1 MRVLLSAEMDVER
14 TPGRRGRTALG
25 PAGET
30 GPVAG
35 FARRLW
41 ELKRAA
47 GDPSYDRMRDELGA
61 LASKSALSAAARGRQ
76 LPSWETTWEFVR
88 VLAVGVL
95 GQEEASARLE
105 WRGCWEK
112 AREPEP
118 EAPVAGQ
125 RSWGRVGDA
134 SRAREP
140 GRRRRGLVGV
150 ASLAQVA
157 GQRSWGRLGDSS
169 RARERGRRRWG
180 RVGDGSRSRVAGRRS
195 WGLVGDA
202 SLARVAGRRRW
213 GRAPEGGTLLA
224 TGPSSPRRKWAAYGL
239 AAVVALVLVVAVGLL
254 FGGAFSAEPAA
265 TGPGDVSE
273 FVADVTVPD
282 GSAVRAGSR
291 FVKTWELRNAG
302 SVGWI
307 GRYLVRSGS
316 FGSPDPCRTPDRVP
330 VPYTAPGEHVRVSV
344 DVQAPPSA
352 GHCQVY
358 WKMADSEGHLLLPD
372 ARAVF
377 FSVRITP

>member
-1 MRVLLSAEMDVER
+1 MDVER
-14 TPGRRGRTALG
+14 TPGRRGRIALG
-25 PAGET
+25 PAEET

-47 GDPSYDRMRDELGA
+47 GDPSYDRMRDEFGA
-61 LASKSALSAAARGRQ
+61 LASKSALSAAARGRH

-95 GQEEASARLE
+95 GQDETSARLE

-118 EAPVAGQ
+118 EV
-125 RSWGRVGDA
+125 
-134 SRAREP
+134 RET
-140 GRRRRGLVGV
+140 
-150 ASLAQVA
+150 
-157 GQRSWGRLGDSS
+157 
-169 RARERGRRRWG
+169 GRRRWALVPG
-180 RVGDGSRSRVAGRRS
+180 AGAERRRRAVLPEAES
-195 WGLVGDA
+195 QG
-202 SLARVAGRRRW
+202 AGRRRW
-213 GRAPEGGTLLA
+213 ALVPGAGTEGRRRAHSPEPGSREA
-224 TGPSSPRRKWAAYGL
+224 GPESSQPRSARESSLSREPEPPPPRRRWAAYGL
-239 AAVVALVLVVAVGLL
+239 ATAVAVALVVAVVLL

-282 GSAVRAGSR
+282 GAAVSAGSR

-307 GRYLVRSGS
+307 GRYIVRSGS
-316 FGSPDPCRTPDRVP
+316 FGSPDQCRTPDRVP
-330 VPYTAPGEHVRVSV
+330 VPYTAPGDHVRISV
-344 DVQAPPSA
+344 DVQAPPVA

-377 FSVRITP
+377 FSVRIAA

>member
-14 TPGRRGRTALG
+14 APGRRGRIALG
-25 PAGET
+25 PAEET

-47 GDPSYDRMRDELGA
+47 GDPSYDRMRDEFGA
-61 LASKSALSAAARGRQ
+61 LASKSALSAAARGRH

-95 GQEEASARLE
+95 GQDETSARVE
-105 WRGCWEK
+105 WRACWEK

-118 EAPVAGQ
+118 EVP
-125 RSWGRVGDA
+125 
-134 SRAREP
+134 E
-140 GRRRRGLVGV
+140 
-150 ASLAQVA
+150 
-157 GQRSWGRLGDSS
+157 
-169 RARERGRRRWG
+169 
-180 RVGDGSRSRVAGRRS
+180 
-195 WGLVGDA
+195 
-202 SLARVAGRRRW
+202 GRRRW
-213 GRAPEGGTLLA
+213 GRAPAAEE
-224 TGPSSPRRKWAAYGL
+224 TGRHRRSFVSEETGRRRRVFGPESLRHRRVRDSSHAREAEPPSSRRKWAAYGL
-239 AAVVALVLVVAVGLL
+239 AGAVAFVLVGAVGLL

-265 TGPGDVSE
+265 TSPGDVSE

-282 GSAVRAGSR
+282 GTPIPAGSR

-316 FGSPDPCRTPDRVP
+316 FGSPDPCRTPERVP
-330 VPYTAPGEHVRVSV
+330 VPYTAPGEHVRISV

>member
-1 MRVLLSAEMDVER
+1 VRVLLSAEMDVER
-14 TPGRRGRTALG
+14 RPGRRGRIALG
-25 PAGET
+25 PAEDT

-47 GDPSYDRMRDELGA
+47 GDPSYDRMRDEFGA
-61 LASKSALSAAARGRQ
+61 LASKSALSAAARGRH

-95 GQEEASARLE
+95 GQDETSARLE

-112 AREPEP
+112 AREPE
-118 EAPVAGQ
+118 
-125 RSWGRVGDA
+125 
-134 SRAREP
+134 RE
-140 GRRRRGLVGV
+140 
-150 ASLAQVA
+150 
-157 GQRSWGRLGDSS
+157 SS
-169 RARERGRRRWG
+169 PYRETE
-180 RVGDGSRSRVAGRRS
+180 
-195 WGLVGDA
+195 
-202 SLARVAGRRRW
+202 
-213 GRAPEGGTLLA
+213 P
-224 TGPSSPRRKWAAYGL
+224 PSPRRRWAAYGL
-239 AAVVALVLVVAVGLL
+239 AAAVAVVLVVAVALL
-254 FGGAFSAEPAA
+254 FNGAFSAEPAA

-282 GSAVRAGSR
+282 GTPVPAGSR

-316 FGSPDPCRTPDRVP
+316 FGSPDQCRTPDRVP
-330 VPYTAPGEHVRVSV
+330 VPYTAPGEHVRISV
-344 DVQAPPSA
+344 DVQAPPAA

-377 FSVRITP
+377 FSVRITA

>member
-1 MRVLLSAEMDVER
+1 MDEPAGITRSRRAGHPVRVLLSAEMDVER
-14 TPGRRGRTALG
+14 RPGRRGRVALG
-25 PAGET
+25 PVEET
-30 GPVAG
+30 GPVAE

-95 GQEEASARLE
+95 GQDEPAVLLE
-105 WRGCWEK
+105 WRGAWEK
-112 AREPEP
+112 AREPEA
-118 EAPVAGQ
+118 EVRKSSVDEVRAP
-125 RSWGRVGDA
+125 
-134 SRAREP
+134 
-140 GRRRRGLVGV
+140 RRR
-150 ASLAQVA
+150 
-157 GQRSWGRLGDSS
+157 
-169 RARERGRRRWG
+169 
-180 RVGDGSRSRVAGRRS
+180 
-195 WGLVGDA
+195 
-202 SLARVAGRRRW
+202 
-213 GRAPEGGTLLA
+213 
-224 TGPSSPRRKWAAYGL
+224 WAAYGL
-239 AAVVALVLVVAVGLL
+239 AAAVALVLVVALAFVL
-254 FGGAFSAEPAA
+254 GGTPDEPAA
-265 TGPGDVSE
+265 AGDVSE

-282 GSAVRAGSR
+282 GTAVAAGSR
-291 FVKTWELRNAG
+291 FTKTWELRNAG

-316 FGSPDPCRTPDRVP
+316 FGGPDQCRTPDRVP
-330 VPYTAPGEHVRVSV
+330 VPYTAPGEHVRISV
-344 DVQAPPSA
+344 DVQAPPTA

>member
-1 MRVLLSAEMDVER
+1 MDVER
-14 TPGRRGRTALG
+14 TPGRRGRVALG
-25 PAGET
+25 PAGES
-30 GPVAG
+30 GPVAA

-95 GQEEASARLE
+95 GQDEPAVLLE

-112 AREPEP
+112 AREPEGAEP
-118 EAPVAGQ
+118 EALAPEPEPGPRPQSGPQSGPGPEPEPGPRPQPEPEPEPGPEPESLGAE
-125 RSWGRVGDA
+125 
-134 SRAREP
+134 RAPAPEP
-140 GRRRRGLVGV
+140 GRRRLFARG
-150 ASLAQVA
+150 SP
-157 GQRSWGRLGDSS
+157 LGAEPDPLP
-169 RARERGRRRWG
+169 RRR
-180 RVGDGSRSRVAGRRS
+180 
-195 WGLVGDA
+195 
-202 SLARVAGRRRW
+202 
-213 GRAPEGGTLLA
+213 
-224 TGPSSPRRKWAAYGL
+224 WAAYGL
-239 AAVVALVLVVAVGLL
+239 AGAVAAVLVFALFLV
-254 FGGAFSAEPAA
+254 FGGAFSAEEPAA
-265 TGPGDVSE
+265 GDVSE

-282 GSAVRAGSR
+282 GSAVPAGSR
-291 FVKTWELRNAG
+291 FTKTWELRNAG

-307 GRYLVRSGS
+307 GRYLIRSGS
-316 FGSPDPCRTPDRVP
+316 FGSPEQCRTPDRVP
-330 VPYTAPGEHVRVSV
+330 VPYTAPGEHVRISV

-372 ARAVF
+372 DRAVF
-377 FSVRITP
+377 FSVRITA

>member
-1 MRVLLSAEMDVER
+1 VDEPAGITRSRRAGHPVRVLLSAEMDVER
-14 TPGRRGRTALG
+14 RPGRRGRVALG

-30 GPVAG
+30 GPVAE

-95 GQEEASARLE
+95 GQDEPAALLE
-105 WRGCWEK
+105 WRGAWEK
-112 AREPEP
+112 AREPVAQAPGAEP
-118 EAPVAGQ
+118 P
-125 RSWGRVGDA
+125 RRWFF
-134 SRAREP
+134 AREP
-140 GRRRRGLVGV
+140 SLGRRRSPGGV
-150 ASLAQVA
+150 A
-157 GQRSWGRLGDSS
+157 
-169 RARERGRRRWG
+169 ARGNSPVGEPGFPARRR
-180 RVGDGSRSRVAGRRS
+180 
-195 WGLVGDA
+195 
-202 SLARVAGRRRW
+202 
-213 GRAPEGGTLLA
+213 
-224 TGPSSPRRKWAAYGL
+224 WAAYGL
-239 AAVVALVLVVAVGLL
+239 AAAVALVLVVALAFV
-254 FGGAFSAEPAA
+254 FGGTPDEPAA
-265 TGPGDVSE
+265 AGDVSE
-273 FVADVTVPD
+273 FIADVTVPD
-282 GSAVRAGSR
+282 GTAVAAGSR
-291 FVKTWELRNAG
+291 FTKTWELRNAG

-316 FGSPDPCRTPDRVP
+316 FGGPDQCRTPDRVP
-330 VPYTAPGEHVRVSV
+330 VPYTAPGEHVRISV
-344 DVQAPPSA
+344 DVQAPSAA

>member
-14 TPGRRGRTALG
+14 APGRRGRIALG
-25 PAGET
+25 PAEET

-47 GDPSYDRMRDELGA
+47 GDPSYDRMRDEFGA
-61 LASKSALSAAARGRQ
+61 LASKSALSAAARGKH

-95 GQEEASARLE
+95 GQDETSARLE

-118 EAPVAGQ
+118 EV
-125 RSWGRVGDA
+125 
-134 SRAREP
+134 RE
-140 GRRRRGLVGV
+140 GG
-150 ASLAQVA
+150 
-157 GQRSWGRLGDSS
+157 
-169 RARERGRRRWG
+169 
-180 RVGDGSRSRVAGRRS
+180 
-195 WGLVGDA
+195 
-202 SLARVAGRRRW
+202 RRW
-213 GRAPEGGTLLA
+213 GRAPAAEEAGRHRRAPAAEAESRGAGRGPVRDSSLA
-224 TGPSSPRRKWAAYGL
+224 REAEPPSPHRRWAAYGL
-239 AAVVALVLVVAVGLL
+239 AGAVAVVLVVAIGLL
-254 FGGAFSAEPAA
+254 FSGVFSAEPAA
-265 TGPGDVSE
+265 SSPGDVSE

-282 GSAVRAGSR
+282 GTAIPAGSR

-316 FGSPDPCRTPDRVP
+316 FGSPDPCRTPERVA
-330 VPYTAPGEHVRVSV
+330 VPYTAPGEHVRISV

>member
-1 MRVLLSAEMDVER
+1 MDVER
-14 TPGRRGRTALG
+14 TPGRRGRVAHG
-25 PAGET
+25 PAETT
-30 GPVAG
+30 GPVAA

-41 ELKRAA
+41 ALKREA

-95 GQEEASARLE
+95 GQDEASVRLE

-118 EAPVAGQ
+118 
-125 RSWGRVGDA
+125 
-134 SRAREP
+134 
-140 GRRRRGLVGV
+140 RRGWVRALGP
-150 ASLAQVA
+150 
-157 GQRSWGRLGDSS
+157 RLG
-169 RARERGRRRWG
+169 G
-180 RVGDGSRSRVAGRRS
+180 V
-195 WGLVGDA
+195 
-202 SLARVAGRRRW
+202 
-213 GRAPEGGTLLA
+213 P
-224 TGPSSPRRKWAAYGL
+224 SPRRRWAAYGL
-239 AAVVALVLVVAVGLL
+239 AAAVAVVLVVAVGFV
-254 FGGAFSAEPAA
+254 FGGAFSAEEPAA
-265 TGPGDVSE
+265 GDVSE

-282 GSAVRAGSR
+282 GTAVAAGSR

-316 FGSPDPCRTPDRVP
+316 FGSPDECRTPARVP

-344 DVQAPPSA
+344 EVQAPSSP

>member
-14 TPGRRGRTALG
+14 TPGRRGRIALG
-25 PAGET
+25 PVEDT
-30 GPVAG
+30 GPAAE

-47 GDPSYDRMRDELGA
+47 GDPSYDRMRDEFGA
-61 LASKSALSAAARGRQ
+61 LASKSALSAAARGRH

-95 GQEEASARLE
+95 GQDETSVRLE
-105 WRGCWEK
+105 WRRCWEK

-118 EAPVAGQ
+118 EVP
-125 RSWGRVGDA
+125 
-134 SRAREP
+134 ET
-140 GRRRRGLVGV
+140 
-150 ASLAQVA
+150 
-157 GQRSWGRLGDSS
+157 
-169 RARERGRRRWG
+169 GRRRWG
-180 RVGDGSRSRVAGRRS
+180 LVREASPSRETEPP
-195 WGLVGDA
+195 
-202 SLARVAGRRRW
+202 RRR
-213 GRAPEGGTLLA
+213 
-224 TGPSSPRRKWAAYGL
+224 WAAYGL
-239 AAVVALVLVVAVGLL
+239 AAAVAVVLVVAVVLL

-282 GSAVRAGSR
+282 GTLVPAGSR

-316 FGSPDPCRTPDRVP
+316 FGSPDQCRTPDRVP
-330 VPYTAPGEHVRVSV
+330 VPYTAPGEHVRISV

>member
-1 MRVLLSAEMDVER
+1 MDVER
-14 TPGRRGRTALG
+14 TPGRRGRVALG
-25 PAGET
+25 PAEES

-95 GQEEASARLE
+95 GQDEPAVLLQ
-105 WRGCWEK
+105 WRGWWEQ
-112 AREPEP
+112 AREPEAEPAGAEQRALAP
-118 EAPVAGQ
+118 ESEPAGLGQGAFAPESEPAGLGQ
-125 RSWGRVGDA
+125 GAFAPESEPPGTGRQALVPEPA
-134 SRAREP
+134 RRFLARESSP
-140 GRRRRGLVGV
+140 GREPDPAVRRRRGGSFARA
-150 ASLAQVA
+150 ASP
-157 GQRSWGRLGDSS
+157 GREPGFP
-169 RARERGRRRWG
+169 ARRR
-180 RVGDGSRSRVAGRRS
+180 
-195 WGLVGDA
+195 
-202 SLARVAGRRRW
+202 
-213 GRAPEGGTLLA
+213 
-224 TGPSSPRRKWAAYGL
+224 WAAYGL
-239 AAVVALVLVVAVGLL
+239 AAAVVAGLVVALFLV
-254 FGGAFSAEPAA
+254 FGPTSAQEPAA
-265 TGPGDVSE
+265 GDVSE

-282 GSAVRAGSR
+282 GTAVPAGSR
-291 FVKTWELRNAG
+291 FTKTWELRNAG

-316 FGSPDPCRTPDRVP
+316 FGSPDQCRTPDRVP
-330 VPYTAPGEHVRVSV
+330 VPYTAPGEHVRISV
-344 DVQAPPSA
+344 DVQAPPAA

-358 WKMADSEGHLLLPD
+358 WKMADSEGHLLLPE

-377 FSVRITP
+377 FSVRITA

>member
-1 MRVLLSAEMDVER
+1 
-14 TPGRRGRTALG
+14 
-25 PAGET
+25 
-30 GPVAG
+30 
-35 FARRLW
+35 LW

-47 GDPSYDRMRDELGA
+47 GDPSYDRMRDEFGA
-61 LASKSALSAAARGRQ
+61 LASKSALSAAARGRH

-95 GQEEASARLE
+95 GQDETAARLE

-118 EAPVAGQ
+118 EVPEAG
-125 RSWGRVGDA
+125 
-134 SRAREP
+134 
-140 GRRRRGLVGV
+140 
-150 ASLAQVA
+150 
-157 GQRSWGRLGDSS
+157 
-169 RARERGRRRWG
+169 RRWG
-180 RVGDGSRSRVAGRRS
+180 RVPGPGAGKAERRRAVVPESGAEETRRRRVLEPRPGSEEAADRRRTP
-195 WGLVGDA
+195 LPEPA
-202 SLARVAGRRRW
+202 AEETGRRRVL
-213 GRAPEGGTLLA
+213 GPESPQRRARESSSSRE
-224 TGPSSPRRKWAAYGL
+224 TGSPSSRRWAAYGL
-239 AAVVALVLVVAVGLL
+239 AAAVAGLLVVAVVLL

-265 TGPGDVSE
+265 TSPGDVSE

-282 GSAVRAGSR
+282 GTPVPAGSR

-316 FGSPDPCRTPDRVP
+316 FGSPDQCRTPDRVP
-330 VPYTAPGEHVRVSV
+330 VPYTAPGEHVRISV

-377 FSVRITP
+377 FSVRITA

>member
-1 MRVLLSAEMDVER
+1 MDVER
-14 TPGRRGRTALG
+14 RPGRRGRVALG

-30 GPVAG
+30 GPVAE

-95 GQEEASARLE
+95 GQDEPAVLLE
-105 WRGCWEK
+105 WRGAWEK
-112 AREPEP
+112 AREPEA
-118 EAPVAGQ
+118 EAPGALAGSPGEVA
-125 RSWGRVGDA
+125 
-134 SRAREP
+134 ARGSSPAGEP
-140 GRRRRGLVGV
+140 GFPARRR
-150 ASLAQVA
+150 
-157 GQRSWGRLGDSS
+157 
-169 RARERGRRRWG
+169 
-180 RVGDGSRSRVAGRRS
+180 
-195 WGLVGDA
+195 
-202 SLARVAGRRRW
+202 
-213 GRAPEGGTLLA
+213 
-224 TGPSSPRRKWAAYGL
+224 WAAYGL
-239 AAVVALVLVVAVGLL
+239 AAAVALVLVIALAFV
-254 FGGAFSAEPAA
+254 FGGTPDEPAA
-265 TGPGDVSE
+265 AGDVSE

-282 GSAVRAGSR
+282 GSAVAAGSR
-291 FVKTWELRNAG
+291 FTKTWELRNAG

-316 FGSPDPCRTPDRVP
+316 FGGPDQCRTPDRVP
-330 VPYTAPGEHVRVSV
+330 VPYTAPGEHVRISV
-344 DVQAPPSA
+344 DVQAPSAA